1 MDLPHPLV
9 EPNKAL
15 SAALSPDYWNIV
27 LAGLDRIE
35 HGMAR
40 PVYDSII
47 IQLRQQSQQ
56 GQQGPVPT
64 TDRGGTQGAML
75 STRQAQLEEEIAA
88 ATQEEAQDSGRI

>member
-1 MDLPHPLV
+1 
-9 EPNKAL
+9 
-15 SAALSPDYWNIV
+15 
-27 LAGLDRIE
+27 
-35 HGMAR
+35 MAR